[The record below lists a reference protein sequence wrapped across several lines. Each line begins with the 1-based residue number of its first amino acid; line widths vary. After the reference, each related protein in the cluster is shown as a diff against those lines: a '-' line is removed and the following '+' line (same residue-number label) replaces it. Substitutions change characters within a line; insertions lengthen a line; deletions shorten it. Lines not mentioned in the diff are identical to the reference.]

1 MWGYDE
7 GMDLRGSYKA
17 ELLLS
22 RGFDAWVKEEK
33 PQMTDS
39 VWLERGGEMI
49 PLGWRVGS
57 LGNRDKEK

>member
-1 MWGYDE
+1 
-7 GMDLRGSYKA
+7 MDLRGSYKA

-49 PLGWRVGS
+49 PLG
-57 LGNRDKEK
+57 